1 MTVLKNVFR
10 IFYPK
15 LCANCENL
23 LTENEK
29 TVCTFCRHD
38 IPLFYDTNYSENKIT
53 KIFYGRV
60 LLEKATTL
68 LSYRKEGITKK
79 LIHALKYK
87 GNEEIGIFLGNWF
100 GEILKENN
108 QFDDI
113 DYIIPVALHPK
124 KRKQRG
130 YNQVSKFGKIM
141 GSHLKKPF
149 LEHILLRTTISKTQ
163 TFKARFER
171 FNTIDSPFHLK
182 NTSFLKNKHILL
194 IDDVITTGATIE
206 ACAKELQKIENV
218 KISILSM
225 AYTE

>member
-1 MTVLKNVFR
+1 
-10 IFYPK
+10 
-15 LCANCENL
+15 
-23 LTENEK
+23 
-29 TVCTFCRHD
+29 
-38 IPLFYDTNYSENKIT
+38 
-53 KIFYGRV
+53 
-60 LLEKATTL
+60 
-68 LSYRKEGITKK
+68 
-79 LIHALKYK
+79 IHALKYR

-130 YNQVSKFGKIM
+130 YNQVSKFGKII
-141 GSHLKKPF
+141 GFHLKNPF

-171 FNTIDSPFHLK
+171 FNTIDSPFHLQ

>member
-1 MTVLKNVFR
+1 MTVLNNVFR

-60 LLEKATTL
+60 PLEKATTL

-100 GEILKENN
+100 GEILKKNN

-130 YNQVSKFGKIM
+130 YNQVSKFGK
-141 GSHLKKPF
+141 
-149 LEHILLRTTISKTQ
+149 TISRKY
-163 TFKARFER
+163 F
-171 FNTIDSPFHLK
+171 IK
-182 NTSFLKNKHILL
+182 NNQIKDTNF
-194 IDDVITTGATIE
+194 
-206 ACAKELQKIENV
+206 
-218 KISILSM
+218 
-225 AYTE
+225 

>member
-68 LSYRKEGITKK
+68 LCYRKEGITKK

-100 GEILKENN
+100 GEILKKNN

-130 YNQVSKFGKIM
+130 YNQVSKFGK
-141 GSHLKKPF
+141 
-149 LEHILLRTTISKTQ
+149 TISRKY
-163 TFKARFER
+163 F
-171 FNTIDSPFHLK
+171 IK
-182 NTSFLKNKHILL
+182 NNQIKDTNF
-194 IDDVITTGATIE
+194 
-206 ACAKELQKIENV
+206 
-218 KISILSM
+218 
-225 AYTE
+225 